1 MTLWPRAHTPRA
13 LRRLPSLPALLL
25 ALHSEGDRMSTPRH
39 GSHSILCLGPTLAT
53 PPTRRTCLFQTAL
66 SRTHTFTFSYVT
78 PTYHPAVST
87 PLAQAHPLQLPRASG
102 DSPHSRGA
110 VPMSPDAVCGHV
122 HDPARIQLAHRQ
134 PEPPPS
140 SSPPRPAWGS
150 PTTTL
155 FPAPHQLRLAGTP
168 PSSCPQPTQPF

>member
-1 MTLWPRAHTPRA
+1 MPPFPGCLSPPVLLTTMSRRCTSCTPEDTVKTPLRQPARLVCPGPASMTLWPRARTPRA

-25 ALHSEGDRMSTPRH
+25 ALHSEGDRMSTPRR

-102 DSPHSRGA
+102 DSPHS
-110 VPMSPDAVCGHV
+110 
-122 HDPARIQLAHRQ
+122 
-134 PEPPPS
+134 
-140 SSPPRPAWGS
+140 
-150 PTTTL
+150 
-155 FPAPHQLRLAGTP
+155 
-168 PSSCPQPTQPF
+168 